1 MNDIYQTRQFFNM
14 KHSELK
20 QIIKEEIRNVLNEVT
35 DSEMDSAYGEL
46 YKRATGEERPTG
58 PSKNK
63 FREVFLPNIS
73 GSPSSLRIDS
83 IEKYKQY
90 LQDFRKKYGEEPD
103 FDKSIPDRWLITNP
117 KYLEKKKIYDAAYS
131 GFGTKGD

>member
-1 MNDIYQTRQFFNM
+1 M

-20 QIIKEEIRNVLNEVT
+20 QIIKEEIRNVLKEVT

-63 FREVFLPNIS
+63 FRTEKEYTVGYTWRSGEDLEDEVVTVKANT
-73 GSPSSLRIDS
+73 
-83 IEKYKQY
+83 
-90 LQDFRKKYGEEPD
+90 EEEAIA
-103 FDKSIPDRWLITNP
+103 KA
-117 KYLEKKKIYDAAYS
+117 KEDAPRLARVN
-131 GFGTKGD
+131 GKFEIIK

>member
-1 MNDIYQTRQFFNM
+1 M
-14 KHSELK
+14 KHSKLK

-63 FREVFLPNIS
+63 FREPKETPELKTFTVGYTWRN
-73 GSPSSLRIDS
+73 
-83 IEKYKQY
+83 
-90 LQDFRKKYGEEPD
+90 GEDYED
-103 FDKSIPDRWLITNP
+103 EVVTVKAN
-117 KYLEKKKIYDAAYS
+117 
-131 GFGTKGD
+131 TKEEAIVKAKEGAPRLARVNGKFEVIK